1 MSYRARVYL
10 QRSSETAAT
19 YIGPMD
25 VDPRPV
31 KGSQVRFTHEG
42 KIEIGQVDQVV
53 PENWASLG
61 VVPTIHVVQGVSPG
75 YTVP

>member
-10 QRSSETAAT
+10 QRPSETAAT

-31 KGSQVRFTHEG
+31 KGRQVRFTHDG
-42 KIEIGQVDQVV
+42 KMEIGQVDQVV
-53 PENWASLG
+53 PENWESLG
-61 VVPTIHVVQGVSPG
+61 VVPTIHVVQGAG
-75 YTVP
+75 E

>member
-10 QRSSETAAT
+10 ERTSEKAAT

-25 VDPRPV
+25 VELRPV
-31 KGSQVRFTHEG
+31 RGRQVRFTHDG

-53 PENWASLG
+53 PENWESLG
-61 VVPTIHVVQGVSPG
+61 VVPTIHVVQGAG
-75 YTVP
+75 E